1 MSLSTLVDN
10 DDYDADDDDDDD
22 DVVFIGSIA
31 AADKDSTNK
40 RKLDTDE
47 EMIIPSSKHAK
58 S

>member
-1 MSLSTLVDN
+1 MSLSTLDDN

-22 DVVFIGSIA
+22 DVVFIGSIT
-31 AADKDSTNK
+31 AADKNTTNK